1 MSTSNGVDRQ
11 KEKSDSVK
19 RIYIYIAAG
28 IVVLAIIV
36 WGIYAY
42 NHNGTQIGTE
52 QAPQQANSNNAAAVA
67 TSTPTSTPASIAKKL
82 SYGAAIQAYPER
94 FQFRNGCQGTPAT
107 IAVRKGTPVMLDNRN
122 ATAYTFKADTQS
134 FKIAG
139 YDYAVLYPEV
149 LGNLVVTCNGKAS
162 VTLNVEK

>member
-1 MSTSNGVDRQ
+1 MSTSNGVDGQNQ
-11 KEKSDSVK
+11 KPNGAKK
-19 RIYIYIAAG
+19 IYTYIAAG
-28 IVVLAIIV
+28 VVVLAIV
-36 WGIYAY
+36 AWGIYAY
-42 NHNGTQIGTE
+42 NHNGTQTGT
-52 QAPQQANSNNAAAVA
+52 QQPPQQANLNNAPAAA
-67 TSTPTSTPASIAKKL
+67 STPTSTPVSVPKKL

-107 IAVRKGTPVMLDNRN
+107 IAVKKGSPVMLDNRN
-122 ATAYTFKADTQS
+122 STAYTFKADTQT

-162 VTLNVEK
+162 VTLNVQK

>member
-1 MSTSNGVDRQ
+1 MSTSNGVDGQ

-19 RIYIYIAAG
+19 RIYTYIAAG
-28 IVVLAIIV
+28 VVVLAVIA

-67 TSTPTSTPASIAKKL
+67 TSTPTSTPASVAGKL
-82 SYGAAIQAYPER
+82 SYGAAIQKYTER
-94 FQFRNGCQGTPAT
+94 FQFSNGCQGTPAT

-122 ATAYTFKADTQS
+122 AAAITIKADTQT
-134 FKIAG
+134 FKIASYN
-139 YDYAVLYPEV
+139 YDVFYPEV
-149 LGNLVVTCNGKAS
+149 LGNLVVNCNGKAS